1 MEGLKT
7 VERYGGINTTDPSCQ
22 YNPLEQHA
30 VLKAMFGPNHPEG
43 SLILPDGSP
52 LYIGER
58 IEGSGYSNGRIA
70 NQEPYDFSLFCPA
83 YESGDNRTLID
94 VMPGGGI
101 DGNGLDHL
109 GGFLY
114 TAFGMILLLG
124 RKSMLELVTGER
136 QEFGKISKATQEKR
150 DYLAQLVM
158 FDVLY
163 NDSEHG
169 ADEDWLGDLE
179 AGIDDLLGED
189 LARLEVS
196 LPEEDHPFSLAERP
210 YENLVVQIA
219 NRFSEIVE
227 EPARREV
234 TID

>member
-7 VERYGGINTTDPSCQ
+7 AERYGEVDTSDPSRQ
-22 YNPLEQHA
+22 YNPLEQHT
-30 VLKAMFGPNHPEG
+30 VLKAMFGPDHPEG

-52 LYIGER
+52 LYIGRR
-58 IEGSGYSNGRIA
+58 IERSGYSNGRITDK
-70 NQEPYDFSLFCPA
+70 EPYDFAMYCPA
-83 YESGDNRTLID
+83 RESDDNRTLID
-94 VMPGGGI
+94 VIPGGGI

-109 GGFLY
+109 GGFLP

-136 QEFGKISKATQEKR
+136 QEFGKISNATREKR

-169 ADEDWLGDLE
+169 ADEDWLSDLE
-179 AGIDDLLGED
+179 AGIDDLLGEE

-196 LPEEDHPFSLAERP
+196 IPEEDHPFSLVERP
-210 YENLVVQIA
+210 YENLVVQMA
-219 NRFSEIVE
+219 NRFSAIIK
-227 EPARREV
+227 EPARREDPV
-234 TID
+234 D